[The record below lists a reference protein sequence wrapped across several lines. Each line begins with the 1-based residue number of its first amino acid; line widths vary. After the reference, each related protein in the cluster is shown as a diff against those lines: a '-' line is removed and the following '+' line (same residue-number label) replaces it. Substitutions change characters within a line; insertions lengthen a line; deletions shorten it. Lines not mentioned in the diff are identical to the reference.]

1 MKTFTFLVSS
11 FLAVSSLAN
20 AAINVTYDTGAWD
33 YVASHSE
40 IRVKWETEQ
49 TMVWLPL

>member
-1 MKTFTFLVSS
+1 MKTSTFLASGV
-11 FLAVSSLAN
+11 LAVSSLAS
-20 AAINVTYDTGAWD
+20 AAINVAYDTGAWD
-33 YVASHSE
+33 YISSHSE